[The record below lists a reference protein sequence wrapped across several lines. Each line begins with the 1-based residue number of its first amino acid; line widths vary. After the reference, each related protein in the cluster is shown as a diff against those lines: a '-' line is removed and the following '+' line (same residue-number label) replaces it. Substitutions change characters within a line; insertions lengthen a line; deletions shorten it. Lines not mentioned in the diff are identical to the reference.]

1 MMGGFAAVAWPLE
14 YGVTGVM
21 TFIVSCRGVVYEQDL
36 GPRTAEIAGTIAS
49 FNRDKGWQKADPAP
63 P

>member
-1 MMGGFAAVAWPLE
+1 
-14 YGVTGVM
+14 M